1 MSIDLWSQF
10 VDYLSAPSI
19 GGFVRWV
26 VPAFSGVL
34 LIVKNIQ
41 VILDNLDSNRL
52 FGLRYK
58 IRAHK
63 YLSLID
69 NVEGLEALRILG
81 CGGGGVGMGSGPAR

>member
-41 VILDNLDSNRL
+41 VIITCTKNIEIENSTSYHIQN
-52 FGLRYK
+52 GN
-58 IRAHK
+58 IIA
-63 YLSLID
+63 
-69 NVEGLEALRILG
+69 
-81 CGGGGVGMGSGPAR
+81 